1 MKITKHLLPISKIK
15 FDDFSLRIQNKT
27 DKERFSVILLL
38 KYFRY
43 QPRELEHYSGSN
55 APGYKQ
61 DNEIIVTIWNK
72 LDHLLQ
78 RPHHVTSYVQQSKWR
93 EYIFKLMRMTK
104 VYALKV
110 TLFRNLST
118 TVVWL
123 SER

>member
-1 MKITKHLLPISKIK
+1 MNSIDYMELLIKSASKIKSMKITKHLLPISKIK

-61 DNEIIVTIWNK
+61 DNEIIVTI
-72 LDHLLQ
+72 
-78 RPHHVTSYVQQSKWR
+78 
-93 EYIFKLMRMTK
+93 
-104 VYALKV
+104 
-110 TLFRNLST
+110 
-118 TVVWL
+118 
-123 SER
+123 